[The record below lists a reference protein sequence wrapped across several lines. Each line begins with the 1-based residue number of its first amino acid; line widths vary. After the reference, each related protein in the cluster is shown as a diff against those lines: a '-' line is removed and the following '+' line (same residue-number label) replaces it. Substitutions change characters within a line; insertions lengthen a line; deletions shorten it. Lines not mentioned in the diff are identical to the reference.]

1 VRRAAGSAGG
11 YVGPVT
17 ASARRAL
24 VCGGGGVTGVAWM
37 VGVLAG
43 LVDDGVALD
52 DADLF
57 VGTSAGSVV
66 TAQLAAGV
74 PVDDLYAAQRAD
86 WGPGMSA
93 RLSLGT
99 MVRWGMAGVL
109 SRDPV
114 RARQRIGRFALNAR
128 TMTEDRRRAFMERR
142 ITVRDWP
149 ERDLKITACDAETG
163 EFVAFDRASGVEL
176 VAAVGASCAV
186 PGVWPPVTIGDRRYM
201 DGGVRSP
208 ANADLAAGYDRVVV
222 LAPINRAIRV
232 ENRPDAQV
240 AALRRA
246 GAAAT
251 LIVPDAAAVRA
262 IGRNLLDPARREPSA
277 RAGREQAAAVR
288 AQIAA
293 VWSA

>member
-1 VRRAAGSAGG
+1 
-11 YVGPVT
+11 
-17 ASARRAL
+17 
-24 VCGGGGVTGVAWM
+24 
-37 VGVLAG
+37 
-43 LVDDGVALD
+43 
-52 DADLF
+52 
-57 VGTSAGSVV
+57 
-66 TAQLAAGV
+66 V
-74 PVDDLYAAQRAD
+74 PVDDLYAAQHAD
-86 WGPGMSA
+86 WGPGTSA

-128 TMTEDRRRAFMERR
+128 TMTEERRRAFMERR
-142 ITVRDWP
+142 VTVRDWP

-186 PGVWPPVTIGDRRYM
+186 PGVWPPVTIGDRRYV

-222 LAPINRAIRV
+222 LAPINRAARS
-232 ENRPDAQV
+232 ENRPHAQV

-246 GAAAT
+246 GIAAT
-251 LIVPDAAAVRA
+251 LVVPDPAAVRA
-262 IGRNLLDPARREPSA
+262 IGRNVLDPARREPSA

-288 AQIAA
+288 AEIAA

>member
-1 VRRAAGSAGG
+1 MVS
-11 YVGPVT
+11 PVT
-17 ASARRAL
+17 GDGLAGKAL

-37 VGVLAG
+37 IGVLAG

-74 PVDDLYAAQRAD
+74 PVDTLYAAQRAE
-86 WGPGMSA
+86 WGPDMRA
-93 RLSLGT
+93 RLGVGT

-114 RARQRIGRFALNAR
+114 RARQRIGRMALKAR
-128 TMTEDRRRAFMERR
+128 TMSEERRRAFMEQRVA
-142 ITVRDWP
+142 VRDWP
-149 ERDLKITACDAETG
+149 ERDLKVTACDAVSG
-163 EFVAFDRASGVEL
+163 EFVAFDRASGVDL

-186 PGVWPPVTIGDRRYM
+186 PGVWPPVTIDGRRYV

-208 ANADLAAGYDRVVV
+208 ANADLAQGYERVVV
-222 LAPINRAIRV
+222 LAPINRATRA

-246 GAAAT
+246 GAKAAFV
-251 LIVPDAAAVRA
+251 VPDAAAVRA
-262 IGRNLLDPARREPSA
+262 IGRNMLDPARREPSA

-288 AQIAA
+288 AEIAA